1 MTDFSVTSFRVGAIQ
16 TNCYFLI
23 NNTSKELIIVDPGDE
38 AELILRK
45 ITQTGCKAKAIILTH
60 GHFDHITAVNP
71 LKAAL
76 DIPVYAHENEKPMLD
91 NAETDMFVPNP
102 GHYVVNVDN
111 YMRNEPVLELC
122 GFKIRVISTPGHTP
136 GGVCYYL
143 EEEGI
148 LFSGDTL
155 FQNSIGRTD
164 FPGGSYPELIRSVEE
179 KLFVL
184 PEETKVYPGHEGE
197 TTIGHEK
204 KYNPF
209 F

>member
-1 MTDFSVTSFRVGAIQ
+1 M
-16 TNCYFLI
+16 I
-23 NNTSKELIIVDPGDE
+23 N
-38 AELILRK
+38 
-45 ITQTGCKAKAIILTH
+45 
-60 GHFDHITAVNP
+60 
-71 LKAAL
+71 
-76 DIPVYAHENEKPMLD
+76 
-91 NAETDMFVPNP
+91 
-102 GHYVVNVDN
+102 
-111 YMRNEPVLELC
+111 
-122 GFKIRVISTPGHTP
+122 TPGHTP